1 MLIFPPSLFVVTQN
15 DALQLCNKISS
26 AIDRVDHMFT
36 SEFDAEVDE
45 SESATLQQY
54 YREAMIQGYN
64 FGFEVRKQKPIE
76 ISRFTL
82 VQIR

>member
-1 MLIFPPSLFVVTQN
+1 
-15 DALQLCNKISS
+15 
-26 AIDRVDHMFT
+26 MFT

-64 FGFEVRKQKPIE
+64 FGFEVGTKQEEKPSTILQLLCNLLTE
-76 ISRFTL
+76 SIGNL
-82 VQIR
+82 VQQIS